1 MKYKHIVFDIDGTLI
16 DTEYAV
22 LHSLQETIKELSGR
36 KIPCSELRFALG
48 ITGTDALKKLEIK
61 DTSYAIELWDKNMR
75 NYTNTIKVFDG
86 IVELLKNLL
95 SLDYKMGIV
104 TSKTREEFTHD
115 FCPFG
120 ISHYFK
126 TIICADDTQEHKP
139 NAAPILKYMEL
150 SKTDNSKVLYIGDSK
165 YDSKCAENA
174 GIDFALAVWG
184 SHNKHIKAD
193 YFFDEVN
200 LEESDLLFLPG
211 GPGHKSYMENEKLL
225 NALKEHDKKG
235 KRIAA
240 ICAAP
245 SILGRIG
252 LLKGKKATCF
262 PGFEKYLDGAQV
274 LLAPVRVVTDGNITT
289 SRGMGTSV
297 DLGLEIVKL
306 LISEEKAKELAAS
319 TQYAD

>member
-22 LHSLQETIKELSGR
+22 LHSLKETIKELSER
-36 KIPCSELRFALG
+36 DIPCSELKFALG

-61 DTSYAIELWDKNMR
+61 ETSYALELWDKNMR

-86 IVELLKNLL
+86 IIELLRELQC
-95 SLDYKMGIV
+95 LDYEMGIV

-126 TIICADDTQEHKP
+126 TIICADDTQKHKP
-139 NAAPILKYMEL
+139 SAEPLLKYMEL

-184 SHNKHIKAD
+184 SHNKRIKAN
-193 YFFDEVN
+193 YF
-200 LEESDLLFLPG
+200 LERPADLLTAIT
-211 GPGHKSYMENEKLL
+211 SEKVHL
-225 NALKEHDKKG
+225 
-235 KRIAA
+235 R
-240 ICAAP
+240 
-245 SILGRIG
+245 
-252 LLKGKKATCF
+252 
-262 PGFEKYLDGAQV
+262 
-274 LLAPVRVVTDGNITT
+274 
-289 SRGMGTSV
+289 
-297 DLGLEIVKL
+297 
-306 LISEEKAKELAAS
+306 
-319 TQYAD
+319 